1 MNKLTFTQLKKN
13 SKKTLEGRVRYK
25 LAVLGDC
32 ATQHLTTAI
41 KGYAYEEGYG
51 LEIFEADYNQI
62 DIQVMDDQSQLYLFQ
77 PQSILIYMCIQKLY
91 EDFCAMPSSQRT
103 SFAEIMGEKIVNY
116 WNSINQVTKVHILQF
131 TFTYDNDNVF
141 GNYALKTES
150 SFSYQLIKLNHMLI
164 EQALAF
170 RNLFWIDLDMIQ
182 QKVGQSRF
190 YDQRMYNI
198 AKMPFTLE
206 ALPEVAK
213 GVLDVVETLH
223 GRLHKCVILDLD
235 NTLWGGV
242 IGDDGIENI
251 QIGELGQGRAFT
263 DFQRWLK
270 ELKNRGILLAVC
282 SKNQEYI
289 AKEPFISHPE
299 MTLHLDDFVIF
310 VANWQDKATNVQYI
324 RDKLNIGI
332 DSMVFVDDNPFERN
346 LVRTAFPELTVPDL
360 PEDPAQYV
368 GYLKSLNLFET
379 ASFSD
384 EDVGR
389 TQQYRAEAKR
399 ESLKD
404 TARSFQDYLKELEMT
419 AWVKPFEKM
428 YYSRIA
434 QLTQRSNQFN
444 LRTIR
449 YTESEIEEIARN
461 DDFLTLYFCLKDK
474 FGDHGLI
481 GVMILEKK
489 SKEELFIQEWLMSCR
504 VLKRGMEEFIINKVM
519 EIAEEEGYQKVIG
532 EYIPTQRN
540 EMVKN
545 LYSDFGF
552 KCVGERTYEM
562 TVKDYKLQKT
572 YIEEKKR

>member
-116 WNSINQVTKVHILQF
+116 WNSISQVTKVHILQF

-213 GVLDVVETLH
+213 GVLDVVEALH

-461 DDFLTLYFCLKDK
+461 DDFLTFYFCLKDK

-504 VLKRGMEEFIINKVM
+504 VLKRGMEEFIINKMM
-519 EIAEEEGYQKVIG
+519 EIAEKEGYQKVIG

-562 TVKDYKLQKT
+562 SVKDYKLQKT
-572 YIEEKKR
+572 YIEEKR

>member
-13 SKKTLEGRVRYK
+13 SKKTLEGRARYK

-116 WNSINQVTKVHILQF
+116 WNSINQATKVHILQF

-213 GVLDVVETLH
+213 GVLDVVQALH

-235 NTLWGGV
+235 NTLWGGI

-360 PEDPAQYV
+360 PEDPAQYM

-399 ESLKD
+399 ENLKD

-504 VLKRGMEEFIINKVM
+504 VLKRGMEEFIINKVI
-519 EIAEEEGYQKVIG
+519 EIAGEEGYQKVIG
-532 EYIPTQRN
+532 EYIPTRKN

-562 TVKDYKLQKT
+562 SVKDYKLQKT
-572 YIEEKKR
+572 YIEEKR

>member
-116 WNSINQVTKVHILQF
+116 WNSINQATKVHILQF

-213 GVLDVVETLH
+213 GVLDVVQALH

-235 NTLWGGV
+235 NTLWGGI

-399 ESLKD
+399 ETLKD

-504 VLKRGMEEFIINKVM
+504 VLKRGMEEFIINKVI
-519 EIAEEEGYQKVIG
+519 EIAGEEGYQKVIG
-532 EYIPTQRN
+532 EYIPTRKN

-562 TVKDYKLQKT
+562 SVKDYKLQKT
-572 YIEEKKR
+572 YIEEKR

>member
-13 SKKTLEGRVRYK
+13 SKKTLERRVRYK

-213 GVLDVVETLH
+213 GVLDVVEALH

-235 NTLWGGV
+235 NTLWGGI

-399 ESLKD
+399 ETLKD

-519 EIAEEEGYQKVIG
+519 EIAGEEGYQKVIG
-532 EYIPTQRN
+532 EYIPTRKN

-562 TVKDYKLQKT
+562 SVKDYKLQKT
-572 YIEEKKR
+572 YIEEKR

>member
-289 AKEPFISHPE
+289 AKEPFIYHPQ

>member
-13 SKKTLEGRVRYK
+13 SKKTLEGKVPCK
-25 LAVLGDC
+25 LAILGDC

-62 DIQVMDDQSQLYLFQ
+62 DIQVMDDQSQLYLFH
-77 PQSILIYMCIQKLY
+77 PQFILIYMCIQKLY
-91 EDFCAMPSSQRT
+91 EDFCAMSNVQRT
-103 SFAEIMGEKIVNY
+103 SFAEIVGEKIVNY
-116 WNSINQVTKVHILQF
+116 WNCINKVTKVHILQF

-150 SFSYQLIKLNHMLI
+150 SFSYQLIKLNHILI
-164 EQALAF
+164 QRALSF
-170 RNLFWIDLDMIQ
+170 KNLFWIDLDMIQ
-182 QKVGQSRF
+182 QKVGQNTF

-213 GVLDVVETLH
+213 GVLDVVEAVH

-270 ELKNRGILLAVC
+270 QLKDRGILLAVC

-299 MTLHLDDFVIF
+299 MILHLDDFAIF

-324 RDKLNIGI
+324 QKKLNIGM

-346 LVRTAFPELTVPDL
+346 LVRTAFPQLTVPDL

-379 ASFSD
+379 ASFSN
-384 EDVGR
+384 EDAGR

-399 ESLKD
+399 ETLKD
-404 TARSFQDYLKELEMT
+404 TAKSFEDYLKELEMT
-419 AWVKPFEKM
+419 AWAKPFEKM

-444 LRTIR
+444 LRTVR

-461 DDFLTLYFCLKDK
+461 NSFLTLYFCLRDK

-481 GVMILEKK
+481 GVVILEKK

-504 VLKRGMEEFIINKVM
+504 VLKRGMEEFIINKIM

-532 EYIPTQRN
+532 EYIPTQKN

-545 LYSDFGF
+545 LYSNFGF
-552 KCVGERTYEM
+552 KCVGEHTYEM
-562 TVKDYKLQKT
+562 TVKEYKLQKT
-572 YIEEKKR
+572 YIKEKKR

>member
-116 WNSINQVTKVHILQF
+116 WNSINQATKVHILQF

-213 GVLDVVETLH
+213 GVLDVVQALH

-235 NTLWGGV
+235 NTLWGGI

-399 ESLKD
+399 ETLKD

-504 VLKRGMEEFIINKVM
+504 VMKRGMEEFIINKVI
-519 EIAEEEGYQKVIG
+519 EIAGEEGYQKVIG
-532 EYIPTQRN
+532 EYIPTRKN

-562 TVKDYKLQKT
+562 SVKDYKLQKT
-572 YIEEKKR
+572 YIEEKR

>member
-116 WNSINQVTKVHILQF
+116 WNSINQATKVHILQF

-213 GVLDVVETLH
+213 GVLDVVQALH

-235 NTLWGGV
+235 NTLWGGI

-332 DSMVFVDDNPFERN
+332 DSMVFVDDNPFEI
-346 LVRTAFPELTVPDL
+346 
-360 PEDPAQYV
+360 
-368 GYLKSLNLFET
+368 
-379 ASFSD
+379 
-384 EDVGR
+384 GR
-389 TQQYRAEAKR
+389 AH
-399 ESLKD
+399 
-404 TARSFQDYLKELEMT
+404 
-419 AWVKPFEKM
+419 V
-428 YYSRIA
+428 
-434 QLTQRSNQFN
+434 
-444 LRTIR
+444 
-449 YTESEIEEIARN
+449 
-461 DDFLTLYFCLKDK
+461 
-474 FGDHGLI
+474 
-481 GVMILEKK
+481 
-489 SKEELFIQEWLMSCR
+489 
-504 VLKRGMEEFIINKVM
+504 
-519 EIAEEEGYQKVIG
+519 
-532 EYIPTQRN
+532 
-540 EMVKN
+540 
-545 LYSDFGF
+545 
-552 KCVGERTYEM
+552 
-562 TVKDYKLQKT
+562 
-572 YIEEKKR
+572 

>member
-116 WNSINQVTKVHILQF
+116 WNSINQATKVHILQF

-213 GVLDVVETLH
+213 GVLDVVQALH

-235 NTLWGGV
+235 NTLWGGI

-360 PEDPAQYV
+360 PEDPAQYM

-399 ESLKD
+399 ENLKD

-504 VLKRGMEEFIINKVM
+504 VLKRGMEEFIINKVI
-519 EIAEEEGYQKVIG
+519 EIAGEEGYQKVIG
-532 EYIPTQRN
+532 EYIPTRKN

-562 TVKDYKLQKT
+562 SVKDYKLQKT
-572 YIEEKKR
+572 YIEEKR